1 VPADLPRSLAPGHG
15 RREWQTVRVER
26 QLLVVVHNV
35 TAATRLLD
43 VLPLVTEDRRVQ
55 TFYTCPGSSAFTAG
69 TDEFLAERDLATIPW
84 REAIRRKF
92 DAVIAASHGGPL
104 HKLGKR
110 PIVLPHGMGY
120 NKLLKPETGNRK
132 PETGNRKEVSGFRTR
147 CGLVA
152 AQGPTDSLDSRSLP
166 S

>member
-1 VPADLPRSLAPGHG
+1 MPADLPRSLATGRG
-15 RREWQTVRVER
+15 RRDWQTVPYEKK
-26 QLLVVVHNV
+26 LLVVVHNV

-69 TDEFLAERDLATIPW
+69 TEEFLAERELPTIAW
-84 REAIRRKF
+84 RDAIGRKF
-92 DAVIAASHGGPL
+92 DAAITASHGGPL

-110 PIVLPHGMGY
+110 VIILPHGMGY

-132 PETGNRKEVSGFRTR
+132 PERGFRFS
-147 CGLVA
+147 GLVRTGCCTRA
-152 AQGPTDSLDSRSLP
+152 G
-166 S
+166 